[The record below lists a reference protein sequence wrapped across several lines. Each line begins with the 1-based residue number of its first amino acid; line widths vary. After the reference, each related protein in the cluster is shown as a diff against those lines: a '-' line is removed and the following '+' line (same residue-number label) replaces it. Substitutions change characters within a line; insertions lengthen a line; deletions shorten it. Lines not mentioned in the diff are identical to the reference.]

1 MKNTRVSNLLH
12 IDLPIIQGGMLWLAN
27 GDLASA
33 VSNTGGLGVV
43 SPFAGMA
50 EDGDGIDN
58 FKKEIRRARTLTQR
72 PFGVNIPL
80 DLSESGLLV
89 DTAIRESITIIIT
102 SSGDPSMYTDLI
114 HSKNG
119 KVLHV
124 VGTVE
129 QAGKAEDS
137 GVDALI
143 VEGCEA
149 GGHLGLNEIPL
160 FSILP
165 QVTDAVSIPVIAA
178 GGIIDA
184 RGFVAA
190 ICLGA
195 EGIQMGTR
203 FVAVKENPAS
213 LKYKEA
219 ILSAG
224 DTDTVIT
231 TRKLS
236 PTRSLNTGF
245 VQDLKRLEE
254 SGATK
259 GELQRFLGFRRAR
272 KAQLDGDLN
281 QGEAY
286 AGASAGLI
294 HEIVTVETVIE
305 ELISG
310 YERIVN
316 ALSQ

>member
-1 MKNTRVSNLLH
+1 
-12 IDLPIIQGGMLWLAN
+12 MLWLAN
-27 GDLASA
+27 GNLASA
-33 VSNTGGLGVV
+33 VSNRGGLGVV

-50 EDGDGIDN
+50 EDGDGVDN
-58 FKKEIRRARTLTQR
+58 FEKEIHKARNLTQR

-80 DLSESGLLV
+80 DLNESGLLV
-89 DTAIRESITIIIT
+89 DTAIRERITIIIM
-102 SSGDPSMYTDLI
+102 SSGDPSIYTDLI
-114 HSKNG
+114 HSSGG

-129 QAGKAEDS
+129 QARKAEES

-143 VEGCEA
+143 VEGSEA

-165 QVTDAVSIPVIAA
+165 QVIDVVSIPVIAA
-178 GGIIDA
+178 GGIVDA

-190 ICLGA
+190 LSLGA

-213 LKYKEA
+213 LEYKEA

-231 TRKLS
+231 SRKLS
-236 PTRSLNTGF
+236 PTRSLNIGF
-245 VQDLKRLEE
+245 VQNLKRLED

-259 GELQRFLGFRRAR
+259 EELRRFLGFRRAR

-294 HEIVTVETVIE
+294 REIVTVENVIT
-305 ELISG
+305 ELVQG
-310 YERIVN
+310 YERIVKS
-316 ALSQ
+316 LSQ

>member
-1 MKNTRVSNLLH
+1 
-12 IDLPIIQGGMLWLAN
+12 
-27 GDLASA
+27 
-33 VSNTGGLGVV
+33 
-43 SPFAGMA
+43 MA
-50 EDGDGIDN
+50 EDGNGVDN
-58 FKKEIRRARTLTQR
+58 FQKEIHRARNLTQK

-80 DLSESGLLV
+80 DLRESGLLI
-89 DTAIRESITIIIT
+89 DTALRENITIVIT
-102 SSGDPSMYTDLI
+102 SSGDPGMYADLI
-114 HSKNG
+114 HSKG
-119 KVLHV
+119 GIVLHV

-129 QAGKAEDS
+129 QARKAEGS

-149 GGHLGLNEIPL
+149 GGHLGFNEIPL

-165 QVTDAVSIPVIAA
+165 QVTDVVSIPVIAA

-184 RGFVAA
+184 RGFLAA

-224 DTDTVIT
+224 DTDTIIT
-231 TRKLS
+231 SRKLS

-245 VQDLKRLEE
+245 VKSLKRLED

-259 GELQRFLGFRRAR
+259 EELQRFLGFRRAR

-294 HEIVTVETVIE
+294 HKIDTVGTVIE
-305 ELISG
+305 ELVSG

-316 ALSQ
+316 SLSQ